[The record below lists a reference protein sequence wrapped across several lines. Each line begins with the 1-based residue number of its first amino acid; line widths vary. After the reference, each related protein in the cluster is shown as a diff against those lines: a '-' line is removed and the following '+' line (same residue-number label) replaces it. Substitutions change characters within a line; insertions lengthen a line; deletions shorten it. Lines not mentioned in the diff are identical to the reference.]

1 MVIGGRMAGRRVTR
15 GVAAVMVAA
24 LLAGCAVQPAAP
36 PREAVGAPAG
46 GGTLQSRV
54 APDAVLPF
62 ATVVA
67 QVEPVAE
74 DMCRRRGNV
83 RNCDFKIIFDD
94 RRGVPANAFQTL
106 DDSGRPV
113 LIVTGPLFRET
124 RNAHEI
130 AFVLGH
136 EAAHHIEGHLGRK
149 QASAVWGAVLIGS
162 VIAASGGDPGSVEAA
177 QRLGAQAGSRV
188 FSKEFEL
195 EADALGTVI
204 AARAGF
210 DPVQGAEFFARI
222 PDPGNV
228 FLGTHPPNADRQRV
242 VRATAAQ
249 LAGQ

>member
-1 MVIGGRMAGRRVTR
+1 MAIGSGMAGR
-15 GVAAVMVAA
+15 GVAGVMVAA
-24 LLAGCAVQPAAP
+24 LLAGCAVQPASPSRDATDGS
-36 PREAVGAPAG
+36 AGGAPVQG
-46 GGTLQSRV
+46 RV
-54 APDAVLPF
+54 PPDAVLPF
-62 ATVVA
+62 ASVVA

-74 DMCRRRGNV
+74 DLCRRRGNV
-83 RNCDFKIIFDD
+83 RNCDYRIIFDD

-106 DDSGRPV
+106 DDTGRPV

-136 EAAHHIEGHLGRK
+136 EAAHHIEGHLDRQ

-162 VIAASGGDPGSVEAA
+162 VIAASGGDPNSVEAA
-177 QRLGAQAGSRV
+177 QRLGAQVGSRA
-188 FSKEFEL
+188 FSKDFEL

-228 FLGTHPPNADRQRV
+228 FLGSHPPNADRQRV
-242 VRATAAQ
+242 VRQTAAR
-249 LAGQ
+249 LAAP